1 MLQVRLLGELSV
13 EAEGRAVVLNGSW
26 RMRSLLAWLAL
37 NPGAHLR
44 GDLAA
49 RFWPDVLETSAR
61 ASLRN
66 ALWALRLALGPAAEA
81 LAATRERVGLEGAWT
96 DVGEFERLVAD
107 GELEAA
113 VALWSGEPM
122 TGLDDDWAFEARDE
136 LNRRLAGVLATIAEA
151 AAARDD
157 LEGALAWARRRV
169 ALDPLAEDAQRE
181 LIRLLC
187 EHGDRAGAIEA
198 YARLR
203 ERLRRELGISPSG
216 ATRELIERIRDED
229 SPAAPPASAAAR
241 SVPDAGARSE
251 PGARP
256 ARAPDAG
263 TRWDPGTPFP
273 LPPRLR
279 IERSACFV
287 GRRGELEALRSLL
300 IRARE
305 GGGPRLALVTGE
317 AGIGKT
323 RLAWELALE
332 AQRAGAIVLQG
343 SCEEEAI
350 APLQPFVEALSHW
363 ARVASADEV
372 LDRLGDGGPDLAP
385 LLPALASAG
394 AASAARSG
402 AGTPERAGTGR
413 YASFEAVAALLA
425 SLGGEAP
432 VLLVVDDL
440 HWADASSAALL
451 SYVLRSRPESRL
463 LVVATYRPDAIAADA
478 PVAEVLSRM
487 HQDGLL
493 ERLAL
498 PGLDREQVDELV
510 RALVG
515 ATPSE
520 GLTAAVHAETEGNP
534 FFVGEIAR
542 HLGGDVV
549 AHRLALP
556 DSVRE
561 LIERRLARLG
571 EPCLRLLTVA
581 ALIGREFELG
591 PLERASGL
599 EPDALDEALEEAV
612 RSGLVVEL
620 PGLEDRLAFT
630 HALIRRT
637 IAARLTRSRRRRV
650 HARLAEA
657 IESASRRDD
666 AEYRVAYH
674 LCEAGTAGD
683 PDRAVQFAAD
693 AAQRATDR
701 LAYADAV
708 QLYTRALPLL
718 AREDPR
724 RRKMALKR
732 ALAFSALTHQY
743 ADAPRP
749 GALGSGGG
757 APPLTP

>member
-1 MLQVRLLGELSV
+1 MLHVRLLGELAV

-66 ALWALRLALGPAAEA
+66 ALWALRRALGPAAEA
-81 LAATRERVGLEGAWT
+81 LAASRERVGLEGAWT
-96 DVGEFERLVAD
+96 DVGEFERLVAE

-113 VALWSGEPM
+113 VALWSGEPL

-136 LNRRLAGVLATIAEA
+136 LNRRLAGVLARIASA
-151 AAARDD
+151 AEARDD
-157 LEGALAWARRRV
+157 LEAALGWARRRV

-216 ATRELIERIRDED
+216 ATRELVERIRDED
-229 SPAAPPASAAAR
+229 SQATPVAAP
-241 SVPDAGARSE
+241 
-251 PGARP
+251 ARP
-256 ARAPDAG
+256 ARVPDAG
-263 TRWDPGTPFP
+263 TRWEPGAPFP

-279 IERSACFV
+279 IERSARFV

-300 IRARE
+300 RRARE

-332 AQRAGAIVLQG
+332 AQRCGAIVLQG

-350 APLQPFVEALSHW
+350 APFEPFVEALSHW

-372 LDRLGDGGPDLAP
+372 RARLGDGGHDLAA
-385 LLPALASAG
+385 LLPTLASAG
-394 AASAARSG
+394 AGTDAGSGPGLGSA
-402 AGTPERAGTGR
+402 ERVGTGR

-451 SYVLRSRPESRL
+451 RYVLRSRPETPL
-463 LVVATYRPDAIAADA
+463 LVVATYRPGAIAADA
-478 PVAEVLSRM
+478 PVAEALSRL

-510 RALVG
+510 RSLVG
-515 ATPSE
+515 ATASE

-542 HLGGDVV
+542 HLGEGVV
-549 AHRLALP
+549 AHRLVLP

-561 LIERRLARLG
+561 LIERRLSRLG

-612 RSGLVVEL
+612 RAGLVVEL

-630 HALIRRT
+630 HTLIRRT

-657 IESASRRDD
+657 IDSASRRDD

-724 RRKMALKR
+724 RRRMALKR

-749 GALGSGGG
+749 GAIGSGGG
-757 APPLTP
+757 APPFRS